1 LKILLL
7 TIYNNTRQGFNLA
20 PKQEEKE
27 KHECFELIEYGYL
40 NLMRSSTVLTNSES
54 SRRTIANAFGL
65 ENTHVLGP
73 PMDIETFQNVAL
85 VANGHCERNDT
96 VVVISR
102 IAPHKQIE
110 NTIKL
115 AKMLKDKKIG
125 NEMKIVGN
133 LYK

>member
-1 LKILLL
+1 
-7 TIYNNTRQGFNLA
+7 
-20 PKQEEKE
+20 
-27 KHECFELIEYGYL
+27 
-40 NLMRSSTVLTNSES
+40 MRSSTVLTNSES

-85 VANGHCERNDT
+85 EANGHCERNDT

-102 IAPHKQIE
+102 IDPHKQIE
-110 NTIKL
+110 NAFKL

-133 LYK
+133 FHK

>member
-1 LKILLL
+1 
-7 TIYNNTRQGFNLA
+7 
-20 PKQEEKE
+20 
-27 KHECFELIEYGYL
+27 
-40 NLMRSSTVLTNSES
+40 
-54 SRRTIANAFGL
+54 
-65 ENTHVLGP
+65 
-73 PMDIETFQNVAL
+73 MDIETFQNVAL